1 MARRKAGFSFAL
13 EKNVNE
19 LSNIV
24 AAERRLEVLHPA
36 TQEPVGLVL
45 VLLPDSHPQVKAAAR
60 KSINERLNH
69 RGKVTAEQI
78 ESNRI
83 AMLAASVGGWE
94 WQGDLTFHGD
104 KPAFQE
110 QTLRQLLKEL
120 PWVAEQADAALGEQ
134 AEFFRRPDE
143 TDG

>member
-1 MARRKAGFSFAL
+1 MT
-13 EKNVNE
+13 E

-36 TQEPVGLVL
+36 SQEPVGLVL
-45 VLLPDSHPQVKAAAR
+45 ILLPDTHPQVKAAAR
-60 KSINERLNH
+60 KSINDRINH

-78 ESNRI
+78 EANRI
-83 AMLAASVGGWE
+83 TMLAASVGGWE
-94 WQGDLTFHGD
+94 WQGDLTFHGE

-120 PWVAEQADAALGEQ
+120 PWVAEQADAALGER
-134 AEFFRRPDE
+134 AEFFQRPDE

>member
-1 MARRKAGFSFAL
+1 MT
-13 EKNVNE
+13 E

-45 VLLPDSHPQVKAAAR
+45 VLLPDTHPQVKAAAR
-60 KSINERLNH
+60 KSINDRINH

-78 ESNRI
+78 EANRI
-83 AMLAASVGGWE
+83 TMLAASVGGWE
-94 WQGDLTFHGD
+94 WKGDLTFHGE
-104 KPAFQE
+104 KPEFQQQILHE
-110 QTLRQLLKEL
+110 LFKEL
-120 PWVAEQADAALGEQ
+120 PWVGEQ
-134 AEFFRRPDE
+134 VDVALTDRTEFFRRPDE

>member
-1 MARRKAGFSFAL
+1 MT
-13 EKNVNE
+13 E

-45 VLLPDSHPQVKAAAR
+45 ILLPDTHPQVKAAAR
-60 KSINERLNH
+60 KSINDRISH

-78 ESNRI
+78 EGNRI

-94 WQGDLTFHGD
+94 WQGDLTFHGE
-104 KPAFQE
+104 KPEFRD

-120 PWVAEQADAALGEQ
+120 PWVAEQADSALSER